1 MSNGGGFWRAGTRS
15 AFSWATGSSSEPSKP
30 GNSTNV
36 AIGGSS
42 PIQRGNSKKQQQ
54 AANDKRT
61 ISSDSNNSK
70 NSSSAFENFQN
81 ITEDAWDA
89 GDISLE
95 DKNKQDNAINKS
107 SATSPARSSF
117 VRPQNNDHLL
127 AVQTAAK
134 LVIEQHSSS
143 SSKNINSN
151 NNNQTT
157 EEKGSES
164 RDSIQNSDSQPI
176 QTQPTSSSN
185 SPNSKKSS
193 SAVPDENNSSKATGD
208 NIITNSESTEKQDES
223 LENST
228 ESSISTLTRVNSL
241 NLPQLTPKE
250 RARLDK
256 FTQLLSHKQLEMQQ
270 LRKSAWSGVPALKRA
285 QVWRLL
291 CGYEPSSL
299 DRRRTALNRK
309 RNEYKALIDR
319 YFEPR
324 NDPEH
329 SHTFRQIHIDIPR
342 THPGIEL
349 FQLRQ
354 VQEMLERLLFI
365 WAIRHPASGYVQGIN
380 DLATPFMVVFIL
392 DELLDGDLGK
402 IKSLGQPDTGT
413 EKLDEDIQW
422 SIEADTFWCLTRLLD
437 TIQDH
442 FTFAQPGIQR
452 QVQALEDIVKRVDGQ
467 LHEHLTGNQV
477 EYLQFA
483 FRWMNN
489 LLMREIPLRCTI
501 RLWDAYLAEQDGF
514 ASLHLF
520 ACAAFLLYWKQILLQ
535 QTDFQGILMLLQSLP
550 TSSWTDDEIDLILAE
565 AYQLKYM
572 YGDTPA
578 HYSTGQSYS
587 SYN

>member
-42 PIQRGNSKKQQQ
+42 PIQRGNSKKQHQ
-54 AANDKRT
+54 ANDKRT
-61 ISSDSNNSK
+61 ISSDSNTSK

-95 DKNKQDNAINKS
+95 DKNKQDSAIKS
-107 SATSPARSSF
+107 SATSPTRSSF

-151 NNNQTT
+151 NNNQTS
-157 EEKGSES
+157 EENEQSES
-164 RDSIQNSDSQPI
+164 RDSIQNSDGQPI

-185 SPNSKKSS
+185 SPNTKKSS
-193 SAVPDENNSSKATGD
+193 SAVSDKNNSSKATGD
-208 NIITNSESTEKQDES
+208 NTQIITNSESTKKEDES
-223 LENST
+223 SGNKS
-228 ESSISTLTRVNSL
+228 ESSISTLTRVNSS
-241 NLPQLTPKE
+241 NLPQLSSKE

-392 DELLDGDLGK
+392 DELLDGNLEK
-402 IKSLGQPDTGT
+402 IKTLGQPDTGT

-452 QVQALEDIVKRVDGQ
+452 QVQALEDIIKRVDGQ

-477 EYLQFA
+477 EY
-483 FRWMNN
+483 R
-489 LLMREIPLRCTI
+489 
-501 RLWDAYLAEQDGF
+501 
-514 ASLHLF
+514 
-520 ACAAFLLYWKQILLQ
+520 
-535 QTDFQGILMLLQSLP
+535 
-550 TSSWTDDEIDLILAE
+550 
-565 AYQLKYM
+565 
-572 YGDTPA
+572 
-578 HYSTGQSYS
+578 
-587 SYN
+587 